1 MKYLKLIRYP
11 NLLLIALMQFVVLYG
26 FLKIQNIWLFL
37 SDWQFG
43 LLVLATVS
51 IAAGGNIINDINDQN
66 SDAIN
71 KPNSNQVG
79 KSISENQAYNLY
91 AAFTIVG
98 VLLGF
103 YLANVIGK
111 PIFGSV
117 FIFCAALLY
126 MYATSF
132 KQILLVKNLI
142 ISFLLAFSI
151 IIIGLFEIYPA
162 TIPENQAQMKMT
174 FSILLDFAV
183 IAFIIN
189 LLREIV
195 KDLEDMKGDYNSGI
209 STLPIVLG
217 VSRTTKILL
226 GYSFIPVI
234 MILYYTY
241 TYLFQLEFAT
251 VYILGFIIGPLL
263 YFMIKMG
270 TAKNKKDFN
279 HLSLVLKL
287 IIFFGILAIGVIGL
301 NIQYYAS

>member
-43 LLVLATVS
+43 LLVLATIC

-91 AAFTIVG
+91 ATFTIIG

-234 MILYYTY
+234 MILYYIY